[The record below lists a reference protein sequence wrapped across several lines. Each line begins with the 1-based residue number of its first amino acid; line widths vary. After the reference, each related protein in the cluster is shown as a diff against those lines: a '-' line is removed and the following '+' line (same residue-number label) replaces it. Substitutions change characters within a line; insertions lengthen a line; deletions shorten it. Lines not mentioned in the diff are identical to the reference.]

1 VVSSLMHGCLDEDD
15 EYQTLPK
22 TSKDWRRACWSGAAH
37 GGAGLLGLH
46 AIKCKFEG
54 NRPSTPYNYR
64 VNLMPGAF
72 RSDAY
77 GCLSVKRGAPE
88 FIQRVAYLEHAF
100 IA

>member
-1 VVSSLMHGCLDEDD
+1 MNTKRYLR
-15 EYQTLPK
+15 LP
-22 TSKDWRRACWSGAAH
+22 RIGEELVGAGLLT
-37 GGAGLLGLH
+37 GGARLLGLH

-54 NRPSTPYNYR
+54 NRPSTPYIYR